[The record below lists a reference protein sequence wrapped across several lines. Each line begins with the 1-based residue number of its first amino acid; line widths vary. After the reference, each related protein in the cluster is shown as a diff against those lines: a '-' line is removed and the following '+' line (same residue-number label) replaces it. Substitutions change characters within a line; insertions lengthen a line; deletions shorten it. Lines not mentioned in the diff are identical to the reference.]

1 MQNEIIYKINSVFN
15 SESTYI
21 SNLIIAQ
28 AEDLSFKRDSSL
40 LTSRPFHQCWNQVS
54 FMEKNKN
61 KKDHVQQF

>member
-21 SNLIIAQ
+21 PNLITAQ

-40 LTSRPFHQCWNQVS
+40 LTSRPFHQC
-54 FMEKNKN
+54 
-61 KKDHVQQF
+61 